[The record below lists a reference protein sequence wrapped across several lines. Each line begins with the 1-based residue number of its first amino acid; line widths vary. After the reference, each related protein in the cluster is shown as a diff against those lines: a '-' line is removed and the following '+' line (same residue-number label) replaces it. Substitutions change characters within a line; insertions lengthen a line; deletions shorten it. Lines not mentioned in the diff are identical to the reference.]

1 MPQPIWRWTRLSSR
15 PARPVSP
22 VICLP
27 THLDILWTEAWGG
40 LGSSQHP
47 GRTVGNLVHGG
58 PAVQIDLV
66 LLGRECHDGVW
77 TDSSRLYCSAG
88 SRTAHRQSTL
98 QTRQTFWSR
107 GTPALGRTGD
117 CTLTVT
123 TPTTLRSANTS
134 LSLASLNSSL
144 STRSSSLSSYKTAE
158 CSALSRL
165 PADCNSWSG
174 QAWCQQGSHPPVDR
188 LLIITVEIGQILN

>member
-15 PARPVSP
+15 PARPVCP

-117 CTLTVT
+117 DTLTVT
-123 TPTTLRSANTS
+123 TSTTQISKHLS
-134 LSLASLNSSL
+134 LSLSPLSIPPSPPDLPLSLHTKLPTARPCLGSTL
-144 STRSSSLSSYKTAE
+144 SVIVGVGRPDV
-158 CSALSRL
+158 SRGL
-165 PADCNSWSG
+165 I
-174 QAWCQQGSHPPVDR
+174 
-188 LLIITVEIGQILN
+188 LLLTDYS